1 MWIFKKIVF
10 LGFLTILISFESK
23 KGGFIM
29 SKDVENAGQKDD
41 ISKLSKRYSNK
52 SILSNIA
59 SDDKID
65 KLQNRKDFHILID
78 PISLANRISNND

>member
-1 MWIFKKIVF
+1 
-10 LGFLTILISFESK
+10 
-23 KGGFIM
+23 M

-52 SILSNIA
+52 SILGDIA
-59 SDDKID
+59 SDDKMD

-78 PISLANRISNND
+78 PISLANRISNDD